1 MGRIRSIKP
10 EFPQSEDI
18 GRLSRD
24 ARLLFVQ
31 LWTLVDDEGRTRA
44 ASRMLA
50 SLLYPYDDDAAELM
64 TGWLAELERNG
75 LIQVYNI
82 EGSHYLQIAKWR
94 KHQKI
99 DHPSESRLPP
109 PADVLAKPREPS
121 RSLAPD
127 LGPRI
132 KDQDRERKKERSQS
146 SRGASLPD
154 DWQPSDSDFA
164 YGLKLGLG
172 PVQMEAAAE
181 DMRLW
186 AKANSNRSIGR
197 KADWSSTFKS
207 WMRRNKQEKP
217 NAKPTVVEAIRSH
230 IEGGIGFGPKPQLIL
245 SAAGGSAV
253 RLLPEGGRERPGDV
267 HGGDNR
273 DLVRIFDGS
282 NPARDGPEDG
292 AGPENEFP
300 PNRARG

>member
-1 MGRIRSIKP
+1 MSRWFRVYDDMVDDPKVQRLGPDLFKALVNLWCLASKNNGLIP
-10 EFPQSEDI
+10 CVEDI
-18 GRLSRD
+18 AFKL
-24 ARLLFVQ
+24 
-31 LWTLVDDEGRTRA
+31 
-44 ASRMLA
+44 RMKSDRVLKI
-50 SLLYPYDDDAAELM
+50 
-64 TGWLAELERNG
+64 LAELSACG
-75 LIQVYNI
+75 LIDEYA
-82 EGSHYLQIAKWR
+82 GH
-94 KHQKI
+94 
-99 DHPSESRLPP
+99 
-109 PADVLAKPREPS
+109 
-121 RSLAPD
+121 LAPHNWNNRQYKSD
-127 LGPRI
+127 VSNERV
-132 KDQDRERKKERSQS
+132 KRFRERQSNGECNVTEAVTVTPPETDTEQIQSRAEKKGRSQG
-146 SRGASLPD
+146 SRLPD
-154 DWQPSDSDFA
+154 DWLPSADDLN
-164 YGLKLGLG
+164 YGATLGLTAQQVLG
-172 PVQMEAAAE
+172 AAE

-197 KADWSSTFKS
+197 KADWSSTFKG